1 MDWLTLYLVFAI
13 TTGICCWLFFYVP
26 IVHEARRLG
35 IGNTFTRSPV
45 ISSIT
50 YVCISI
56 LVAPSLFVPIFSE
69 EKGQLFRQGVK
80 VGNLKTRVK
89 FSI

>member
-35 IGNTFTRSPV
+35 IDNTFTRSPV

-56 LVAPSLFVPIFSE
+56 LVAPSLFIPIFSE
-69 EKGQLFRQGVK
+69 EKGQLFRK
-80 VGNLKTRVK
+80 ALRSEILKQD
-89 FSI
+89 

>member
-35 IGNTFTRSPV
+35 IDNTFTRSPA

-50 YVCISI
+50 YICVSI
-56 LVAPSLFVPIFSE
+56 LVAPSLFIPLFSE
-69 EKGQLFRQGVK
+69 EKGKLFRQALRSEM
-80 VGNLKTRVK
+80 LKQD
-89 FSI
+89 

>member
-1 MDWLTLYLVFAI
+1 MDALTLYLVFAV

-35 IGNTFTRSPV
+35 IDNTFTRSPV

-56 LVAPSLFVPIFSE
+56 LVAPSLFIPIFSE
-69 EKGQLFRQGVK
+69 EKGQLFRK
-80 VGNLKTRVK
+80 ALRSEILKQE
-89 FSI
+89 

>member
-1 MDWLTLYLVFAI
+1 MDALIIYLVFAI

-35 IGNTFTRSPV
+35 IDNTFTRSPV

-56 LVAPSLFVPIFSE
+56 LVAPSLFIPIFSE
-69 EKGQLFRQGVK
+69 EKGELFRK
-80 VGNLKTRVK
+80 ALRSEILKQE
-89 FSI
+89 

>member
-35 IGNTFTRSPV
+35 ISNTFTRSPR
-45 ISSIT
+45 ISSIV
-50 YVCISI
+50 YIVISI
-56 LVAPSLFVPIFSE
+56 LIAPSLFIPIFHE
-69 EKGQLFRQGVK
+69 EKGELFRK
-80 VGNLKTRVK
+80 ALRSEILKQE
-89 FSI
+89 

>member
-1 MDWLTLYLVFAI
+1 MDALTLYLVFAV

-35 IGNTFTRSPV
+35 IDNTFTRSPV

-56 LVAPSLFVPIFSE
+56 LVAPSLFIPIFSE
-69 EKGQLFRQGVK
+69 EKGQLFRK
-80 VGNLKTRVK
+80 ALRSEILKQD
-89 FSI
+89 

>member
-35 IGNTFTRSPV
+35 IDNTFTRSPI
-45 ISSIT
+45 ISNIT
-50 YVCISI
+50 YICISI
-56 LVAPSLFVPIFSE
+56 LVAPSLFIPIFSE
-69 EKGQLFRQGVK
+69 EKGKLFRQALRSEL
-80 VGNLKTRVK
+80 LKQD
-89 FSI
+89 

>member
-1 MDWLTLYLVFAI
+1 MDALTIYLVFAI

-35 IGNTFTRSPV
+35 IDNTFTRSPV

-56 LVAPSLFVPIFSE
+56 LVAPSLFIPIFSE
-69 EKGQLFRQGVK
+69 EKGELFRK
-80 VGNLKTRVK
+80 ALRSEILKQE
-89 FSI
+89 

>member
-35 IGNTFTRSPV
+35 IDNTFTRSPV

-56 LVAPSLFVPIFSE
+56 LVAPSLFGPIFSQ
-69 EKGQLFRQGVK
+69 EKGELFRK
-80 VGNLKTRVK
+80 ALRSEILKQE
-89 FSI
+89 